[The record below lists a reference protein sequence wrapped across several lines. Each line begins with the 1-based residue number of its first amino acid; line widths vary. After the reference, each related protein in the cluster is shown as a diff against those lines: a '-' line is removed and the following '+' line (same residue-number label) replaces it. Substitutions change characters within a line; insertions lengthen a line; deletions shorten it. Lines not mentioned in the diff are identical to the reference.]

1 MTTYEV
7 GIDVGGTFT
16 DGVILGSDGMF
27 QIAKVPTIPSNPTR
41 AIFEALCKA
50 AILSN
55 RPTDEFL
62 NNVIRVSYGTTLATN
77 LLVQGKTAKV
87 GLFITKGFA
96 DTLRIAN
103 MGREH
108 LGIDLNCDRFAP
120 PLSRRQV
127 WEVTE
132 RIDAGGKVI
141 LALDTEEVECGVRY
155 FDELGIEAI
164 AICLLWGFKNLTH
177 ERRVRD
183 IIKAMRPQTFVSL
196 SHEVA
201 PILGEYER
209 CVATV
214 VNAMLGPPINA
225 DFAGFKEKLK
235 ANGMAADPLI
245 LQSAGGV
252 TPIERASSFPV
263 SLIGS
268 GPAGGVTAAVSLVL
282 TLGIPNAI
290 CADMGGTSFD
300 VCLIQRGTAESRLRT
315 RLLGHT
321 LAVPTLDVYSIGAGG
336 GSIAWLDSGERLKV
350 GPRSSGSVPGPAC
363 YGRGGYEPTVTD
375 ANAVLGRLNPRGL
388 AGGDLPLDV
397 DQAKNAIAERVAST
411 LKMSVQDAALGICA
425 IVDSSMANAIRVI
438 TVQKGLDPRDFVLVA
453 YGGAG
458 PLHAVSL
465 AEELGIP
472 EVIVPFFA
480 TVFSAYGAVNSDVV
494 YSIVRNISVQLKS
507 VEHLAQSFKEMEEEG
522 SKLLE
527 SWGQK
532 WSTAFFRRSAE
543 MRYIGQSHE
552 VSVSIPSF
560 FQGADELRKSFE
572 TTYSA
577 QYGAGTTH
585 SNTPVEVITA
595 RVDTVAKTDQRA
607 FSVPVTDTNTDFLRE
622 HRTITFSSKLR
633 DLHVPIYKGERLR
646 QGMEISGGGVVE
658 YYGTTVI
665 VPPGWAARVDTQY
678 NLRVKR
684 GSSNG

>member
-16 DGVILGSDGMF
+16 DGVILGSDGVS
-27 QIAKVPTIPSNPTR
+27 QIAKVPTVPSNPTR
-41 AIFEALCKA
+41 AIFEALYKA
-50 AILSN
+50 AALSN
-55 RPTDEFL
+55 RRADEFL
-62 NNVIRVSYGTTLATN
+62 KNTIRLSYGTTLATN
-77 LLVQGKTAKV
+77 LLVQGRTANV

-103 MGREH
+103 MGREY
-108 LGIDLNCDRFAP
+108 LGVDLNCDRFTP
-120 PLSRRQV
+120 PLSRREI

-141 LALDTEEVECGVRY
+141 VELNTEEVECGVRY
-155 FDELGIEAI
+155 FDDLRVEAV
-164 AICLLWGFKNLTH
+164 AICLLWGFKNPAH
-177 ERRVRD
+177 ERKVKA
-183 IIKAMRPQTFVSL
+183 IIKSMRPQMFVSL

-235 ANGMAADPLI
+235 ANGMTADPLI

-252 TPIERASSFPV
+252 TPIERAASFPV

-268 GPAGGVTAAVSLVL
+268 GPAGGATAAVSLVRS
-282 TLGIPNAI
+282 LGIANAI

-300 VCLIQRGTAESRLRT
+300 VCLIQRGAAESRLRT
-315 RLLGHT
+315 RALGHT

-350 GPRSSGSVPGPAC
+350 GPRSSGSVPGPVC
-363 YGRGGYEPTVTD
+363 YGRGGHEPTVTD
-375 ANAVLGRLNPRGL
+375 AHAVLGRLNPRGL
-388 AGGDLPLDV
+388 VGGDLPIDI
-397 DQAKNAIAERVAST
+397 DRAKNVIAEAIASK
-411 LKMSVQDAALGICA
+411 LKMSVQNAALGICA
-425 IVDSSMANAIRVI
+425 IVDSNMANAIRVI
-438 TVQKGLDPRDFVLVA
+438 TVQKGLDPRGFVLVA

-480 TVFSAYGAVNSDVV
+480 TVFSAYGAVNSDIVH
-494 YSIVRNISVQLKS
+494 STVRNLSVQLAS
-507 VEHLAQSFKEMEEEG
+507 VEQLAQSFKEMEKEG
-522 SKLLE
+522 KTFLQ
-527 SWGQK
+527 SWSRKG
-532 WSTAFFRRSAE
+532 STVFFRRSAE
-543 MRYIGQSHE
+543 MRYVGQSHE
-552 VSVSIPSF
+552 VSVCIPSSF
-560 FQGADELRKSFE
+560 ERADELRTIFE
-572 TTYSA
+572 STYSA

-585 SNTPVEVITA
+585 SSNPVEVITA
-595 RVDTVAKTDQRA
+595 RVDTVAKTESRN
-607 FSVPVTDTNTDFLRE
+607 FSVGSAAATDFVRE
-622 HRTITFSSKLR
+622 RREVTFSGKLR
-633 DLHVPIYKGERLR
+633 DLHIPIYYGERLCP
-646 QGMEISGGGVVE
+646 GMGIPGGAVIE

-665 VPPGWAARVDTQY
+665 VPPGWTTRVDAQL

-684 GSSNG
+684 GPSNG